1 MPSDAVAEPDGWRPA
16 ATWSVLELRAA
27 LLATVRGFFARYGFL
42 EVETPLLSA
51 DVVVDR
57 HLDPFATLWVPEP
70 TRPDQGRRLWLQT
83 SPEFAMKRLLAAG
96 PRAIYQVTRAFRNGE
111 VGPRHNPEFTIVEW
125 YRPGDDYAHGMRLL
139 GDLAQELFA
148 PFAVFPPTAAGQPST
163 CELLSYGE
171 AFREL
176 VGLDPLRASPAQL
189 AEQARR
195 HALAIPPG
203 LDPRDRDG
211 WLDLLL
217 VERVEP
223 HLGQRAPTILYDYPA
238 SQAALAQL
246 HGDPPVA
253 ARFELY
259 ARGIE
264 LANGYLELLDA
275 DELRARQGRAN
286 ALRRSDGKPA
296 LPEES
301 RLLDAMQAGLPRCV
315 GCALGLDR
323 VVMLAAG
330 CRTLAEVL
338 AFPIERA

>member
-1 MPSDAVAEPDGWRPA
+1 MPVDDPRPRDDWRPSA
-16 ATWSVLELRAA
+16 AWPVLEIRAA
-27 LLATVRGFFARYGFL
+27 LLSTIRDFFARYGFL

-57 HLDPFATLWVPEP
+57 HLDPFATCWAPDP
-70 TRPDQGRRLWLQT
+70 TRPNEGRRLWLQT
-83 SPEFAMKRLLAAG
+83 SPEFAMKRLLASA
-96 PRAIYQVTRAFRNGE
+96 PRAIYQITRAFRNGE

-125 YRPGDDYAHGMRLL
+125 YRPGGDYAAGMRLL
-139 GDLAQELFA
+139 GDLSHELLA
-148 PFAVFPPTAAGQPST
+148 PFAVFPPSAAGQPST
-163 CELLSYGE
+163 CELLRYGE

-176 VGLDPLRASPAQL
+176 VGLDPHRATAAQA

-195 HALAIPPG
+195 HGLAIPPG

-217 VERVEP
+217 VEKVEP
-223 HLGQRAPTILYDYPA
+223 HLGLVTPTILYDYPA
-238 SQAALAQL
+238 SQAALAQV

-264 LANGYLELLDA
+264 LANGYLELLDPG
-275 DELRARQGRAN
+275 ELRQRQSRAN
-286 ALRRSDGKPA
+286 GLRRSDGKPT
-296 LPEES
+296 LPEDS
-301 RLLDAMQAGLPRCV
+301 RLLDAMEAGLSPCV
-315 GCALGLDR
+315 GCALGFDR

-330 CRTLAEVL
+330 CPTLADAL
-338 AFPIERA
+338 AFPVDRA